1 MSPPAPT
8 ILYVDDDAGNRQA
21 FTWIFRAEGF
31 EVREAA
37 NGTEALRLAAEHPD
51 LVVLDVNLP
60 DINGFEVC
68 RRIKMDAATASIP
81 VLHMSAH
88 YVQSGDRI
96 HGLDAGADG
105 YLTKPVEPQE
115 LLATVR
121 ALLRVHQAEE
131 RERAAARQWQ
141 ATFDAM
147 SDGVCL
153 LDREGRVLRCNR
165 ALSEFVGQPAGAV
178 VGRDHRELLPPEA
191 AASSPFPRMLQ
202 THRRERVEVASG
214 ERWLQLVAE
223 PLPDE
228 GGAVYIVTDVSE
240 LKRLEEQL
248 RQAQKMEAV
257 GKLAGG
263 VAHDFNNLLTVIL
276 GNVALLQTGRSKDDP
291 ATEPLRTI
299 EHAADRAAELVRQL
313 LGFSRRTLLW
323 LRPTSLHSCIEE
335 VVAILRRTRDPR
347 VDLRV
352 ETVPDLWTVQADPNQ
367 VNQVL
372 LNLCLNAQEA
382 MPEGGRL
389 LLRTDNV
396 VLSEQEARRHAG
408 GRAGEFVR
416 LRVEDTGHGIP
427 AEVMPRIFE
436 PFFTTKPPGKGTGL
450 GLAMVFGIVQQHQGW
465 VECTSE
471 GGRGARFDIFVPR
484 YREESEVAA
493 GEPAGSSRR
502 DTPTGP
508 AAATSSPPASPPAA
522 PQAAP
527 GGETV
532 LLVDD
537 EPMVR
542 AVGRRI
548 LERHGYRV
556 LEASD
561 GAEAVAVYRRQAGA
575 DLVVL
580 DLTMPKLSGR
590 EALRELRRLD
600 PEVSVL
606 LASGYAAEAAGE
618 EVAGFVPK
626 PYGEKELARAV
637 RQALDQAKA
646 RHS

>member
-1 MSPPAPT
+1 MVHSAPT

-37 NGTEALRLAAEHPD
+37 TGSDALRLAAERPD

-88 YVQSGDRI
+88 YVQSGDRVQ
-96 HGLDAGADG
+96 GLDAGADG

-115 LLATVR
+115 LLAQVR

-153 LDREGRVLRCNR
+153 LDRDGRVLRGNR
-165 ALSEFVGQPAGAV
+165 ALSEFVAQHADTLIGQ
-178 VGRDHRELLPPEA
+178 DHRALLPA
-191 AASSPFPRMLQ
+191 AAAAVSPFPRVLQ
-202 THRRERVEVASG
+202 TGRRERVEVACG
-214 ERWLQLVAE
+214 ECWLQLVAE
-223 PLPDE
+223 PLVDE
-228 GGAVYIVTDVSE
+228 TGAATGAIYIVTDISE
-240 LKRLEEQL
+240 RKRLEEQL

-276 GNVALLQTGRSKDDP
+276 GNVALLQAGRKSDDP
-291 ATEPLRTI
+291 ASEPLRTI
-299 EHAADRAAELVRQL
+299 EHAAARAADLIRQL

-323 LRPTSLHSCIEE
+323 LRPTDLHVCAEDVI
-335 VVAILRRTRDPR
+335 AILRRTRDPR
-347 VDLRV
+347 VNLRV

-367 VNQVL
+367 INQVL
-372 LNLCLNAQEA
+372 MNLCLNAQEA

-389 LLRTDNV
+389 LLRTENA
-396 VLSEQEARRHAG
+396 VLSEAEARRHPG
-408 GRAGEFVR
+408 GRPGEFVR

-427 AEVMPRIFE
+427 PEILPRIFE

-471 GGRGARFDIFVPR
+471 AGQGACFTIYLPRFQ
-484 YREESEVAA
+484 EGAA
-493 GEPAGSSRR
+493 GAESAAGTVPVALPSALS
-502 DTPTGP
+502 
-508 AAATSSPPASPPAA
+508 AAAADLAS
-522 PQAAP
+522 

-561 GAEAVAVYRRQAGA
+561 GAEAVAVYRRHTRI

-590 EALRELRRLD
+590 EALGELRRLN
-600 PEVSVL
+600 PKVCVL
-606 LASGYAAEAAGE
+606 LASGYVIEGAGE

-626 PYGEKELARAV
+626 PYGEQELARAV
-637 RQALDQAKA
+637 SQALEERKPRQP
-646 RHS
+646 